1 MARIKLNE
9 AMLNHIR
16 YIVYQEKRPFS
27 YLDFESFK
35 VQYKEYS
42 LKHGTFRN
50 KISRLVRNGTV
61 EVAYKSNVSFYILKG
76 PYIGK
81 KMKMMTPMMTPNH
94 MGVHSVIKPNSVTM
108 ANADLMGSTSP
119 TICDIIHDIPPHM
132 NALHDIHYK
141 FNVPDIW
148 NVLCLSKKY
157 EPNPVSGDITVSV
170 LNMEQLKIRTTVH
183 RTDTVTVIAACSN
196 APVACDTYGLIRLS
210 NALTRVE
217 ELLLRVVDE
226 CGRLLPSGYE
236 SIPIPNNETWTVTMW
251 HLGYDSPVEYAGPRF
266 CATWKDGQDALV
278 RVYSKNMK
286 SGRIL
291 RSEQQQYP
299 QKRWKDVMVIGD

>member
-1 MARIKLNE
+1 
-9 AMLNHIR
+9 
-16 YIVYQEKRPFS
+16 
-27 YLDFESFK
+27 
-35 VQYKEYS
+35 
-42 LKHGTFRN
+42 
-50 KISRLVRNGTV
+50 
-61 EVAYKSNVSFYILKG
+61 
-76 PYIGK
+76 
-81 KMKMMTPMMTPNH
+81 MKMMTPMMTPNH

-157 EPNPVSGDITVSV
+157 EPNPVSGDITVNV

-210 NALTRVE
+210 RTLTRVE
-217 ELLLRVVDE
+217 ERLSRVVDD
-226 CGRLLPSGYE
+226 CGSLIPGGYE
-236 SIPIPNNETWTVTMW
+236 TIPIPDNETWQVRMW
-251 HLGYDSPVEYAGPRF
+251 HFGYDSPIEYAGPGF
-266 CATWKDGQDALV
+266 CATWKDGLNALA
-278 RVYSKNMK
+278 RVYSKDVK
-286 SGRIL
+286 SCIRIRNEL
-291 RSEQQQYP
+291 QQYP
-299 QKRWKDVMVIGD
+299 QKMWRNVVTSSEVLGDQNDYENRN